1 MSHDTYQSHI
11 KTKRAE
17 VIGFRNELIS
27 RFTNP
32 LAKMKA
38 KEREARQLK
47 HLASLKEA
55 SISQEKVITS
65 KAQQAQSKSSIPELS
80 VEHNLKSKPLI
91 DLYP

>member
-17 VIGFRNELIS
+17 VIQFRNELIS

-38 KEREARQLK
+38 KEREAQ
-47 HLASLKEA
+47 
-55 SISQEKVITS
+55 
-65 KAQQAQSKSSIPELS
+65 
-80 VEHNLKSKPLI
+80 
-91 DLYP
+91 

>member
-17 VIGFRNELIS
+17 VIQFRNELIS

-38 KEREARQLK
+38 KEREAQQLK
-47 HLASLKEA
+47 KLASLQQTSVQSVGHEKEMTLEHGGN
-55 SISQEKVITS
+55 SSGKVA
-65 KAQQAQSKSSIPELS
+65 K
-80 VEHNLKSKPLI
+80 
-91 DLYP
+91 D